1 MNLDDAK
8 RLQELC
14 TRHEI
19 VKKVLDNWRSDASM
33 VLTITCLG
41 NSLDVK
47 KDVGLRFAYPAIGDN
62 ELAQDIEAALEA
74 QVQRLENQIASY

>member
-33 VLTITCLG
+33 SLTIMCLG
-41 NSLDVK
+41 NMLDVK
-47 KDVGLRFAYPAIGDN
+47 KDLGIPFAHPAIGDN